1 MGGDRAPAA
10 MKMAAVGDG
19 VRTRCRRRWPQ
30 RIFNDLRC
38 IFESVSGGREKE
50 GKRGRKG
57 KGVREKGSG
66 KRGQP
71 ELCDFSRGKGGK
83 RGQPELCDFSR
94 DPRLSRGTTRYMPRR
109 ERCIVPGVPCHV
121 TQRGVDRR
129 ETFSAD

>member
-1 MGGDRAPAA
+1 MTC
-10 MKMAAVGDG
+10 G
-19 VRTRCRRRWPQ
+19 VFSR
-30 RIFNDLRC
+30 
-38 IFESVSGGREKE
+38 VSPEE
-50 GKRGRKG
+50 GKRKG
-57 KGVREKGSG
+57 KGVGREKGSG

-121 TQRGVDRR
+121 TQRDRK
-129 ETFSAD
+129 SAAKWPRRRL